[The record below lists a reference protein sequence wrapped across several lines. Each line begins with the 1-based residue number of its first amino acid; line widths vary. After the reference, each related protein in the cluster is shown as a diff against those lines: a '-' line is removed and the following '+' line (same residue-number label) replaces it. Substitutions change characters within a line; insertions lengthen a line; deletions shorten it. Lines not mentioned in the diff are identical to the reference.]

1 MTPYERV
8 LLFSGGST
16 RFGYYLGS
24 YAALCEFG
32 LPPDLI
38 LASCGGSLAALLV
51 DIAPDPKDLRD
62 LSQSQILYQALGKT
76 QPTDATNSFSMTN
89 HRHLYQALKRYCLS
103 QNHLNQ
109 SYLNQNRNQSY
120 LNQKLKKFA
129 DYHDSDRME
138 CLLDELKNQALFT
151 IDNDWLTPLL
161 TLKADLTT
169 KNTTSSP
176 DIAIIA
182 SRFYQPNN
190 KNEFANNPKVK
201 TPNFYL
207 QEVLFAPKALANH
220 PLLTAMTCPLHQAA
234 PNRIAKSI
242 YPVFDWQFQHAV
254 RASIA
259 DMYYLSPIY
268 IDGVGWSLGGVI
280 DLTPIEMAVTLGKM
294 VFAETKADYDQK
306 LAVPAIKYVFGFD
319 PNQRW
324 RNVYQEF
331 SDSSKYNVHWLP
343 FADQVAALNGNYMAK
358 KFRPLLGKVELN
370 YPSYDKFVQQMAAQ
384 WQFGYQR
391 TSDYLK
397 SLL

>member
-1 MTPYERV
+1 MTPYQRV
-8 LLFSGGST
+8 MLFSGGST

-51 DIAPDPKDLRD
+51 DIAPNPKDLRD
-62 LSQSQILYQALGKT
+62 LSQSQVLYQALGKT
-76 QPTDATNSFSMTN
+76 QPTHAKNSFGLTN
-89 HRHLYQALKRYCLS
+89 HRHLYQALKRYYLDKS
-103 QNHLNQ
+103 YLNQ
-109 SYLNQNRNQSY
+109 SYLNKKPK
-120 LNQKLKKFA
+120 KLA
-129 DYHDSDRME
+129 RYHHTDCME
-138 CLLDELKNQALFT
+138 SLLDELKNQALFT
-151 IDNDWLTPLL
+151 IDDDWLEPLL
-161 TLKADLTT
+161 NLKADLTT
-169 KNTTSSP
+169 ENTTSSP

-190 KNEFANNPKVK
+190 ENRATKQLDKQ
-201 TPNFYL
+201 TPDFYL
-207 QEVLFAPKALANH
+207 QEVLFAPKAFANH
-220 PLLTAMTCPLHQAA
+220 PLLTAMSCPLHQVA

-242 YPVFDWQFQHAV
+242 YPVFDWQWRHAI

-280 DLTPIEMAVTLGKM
+280 DLTPIEMAVKLGKT
-294 VFAETKADYDQK
+294 VFAETKADYDTK
-306 LAVPAIKYVFGFD
+306 LAVPAIKRVFGFD

-324 RNVYQEF
+324 QRVYQEF
-331 SDSSKYNVHWLP
+331 GDSSKHNVHWLP
-343 FADQVAALNGNYMAK
+343 FADQAAALNGNYIGK

-370 YPSYDKFVQQMAAQ
+370 YPSYDKFVQQMAMQ

-391 TSDYLK
+391 TADYLK

>member
-1 MTPYERV
+1 MTPYQRV
-8 LLFSGGST
+8 LLFSGGSV

-62 LSQSQILYQALGKT
+62 LSRSRALYHALCQN
-76 QPTDATNSFSMTN
+76 QPNSTKNPFSMTN
-89 HRHLYQALKRYCLS
+89 HRHLYQALKRYCL
-103 QNHLNQ
+103 
-109 SYLNQNRNQSY
+109 NQNRSQSY

-129 DYHDSDRME
+129 DYRAADCME
-138 CLLDELKNQALFT
+138 SLLDELTNQALFT
-151 IDNDWLTPLL
+151 IDDDWLTPLL
-161 TLKADLTT
+161 TLKANSNAKTIP
-169 KNTTSSP
+169 KAP

-190 KNEFANNPKVK
+190 ETKATTLLKTR

-220 PLLTAMTCPLHQAA
+220 PLLMAMTCPLHQAA

-242 YPVFDWQFQHAV
+242 YPVFDWQFEHAV

-268 IDGVGWSLGGVI
+268 IDDLGWSLGGVI
-280 DLTPIEMAVTLGKM
+280 DLTPIEMAVTLGKT
-294 VFAETKADYDQK
+294 VFAETKADYDPK
-306 LAVPAIKYVFGFD
+306 LASPAIKYVFGFD

-324 RNVYQEF
+324 QNVYQEF
-331 SDSSKYNVHWLP
+331 GDSLEHNVHWLP

-370 YPSYDKFVQQMAAQ
+370 YPSYDKFVQQMTAQ

-391 TSDYLK
+391 TADYLK
-397 SLL
+397 KLS